1 MHLTPKEQDKL
12 MLHYAGMVAKQR
24 LERGIKLNYPEAIAY
39 ITMNLLELAREGK
52 SVAKLMQEGRKM
64 LQKDQVM
71 VGVAEMIHEIQLE
84 ATFPDG
90 TKLVTV
96 HDPIAAR

>member
-39 ITMNLLELAREGK
+39 ISMNLLELAREGK

-71 VGVAEMIHEIQLE
+71 DGVAEMRN
-84 ATFPDG
+84 PDTG
-90 TKLVTV
+90 RSNLSK
-96 HDPIAAR
+96 

>member
-39 ITMNLLELAREGK
+39 ISMNLLELAREGK

-71 VGVAEMIHEIQLE
+71 DGVAEMIH
-84 ATFPDG
+84 
-90 TKLVTV
+90 
-96 HDPIAAR
+96 

>member
-1 MHLTPKEQDKL
+1 

-39 ITMNLLELAREGK
+39 ISMNLLELAREGK

-71 VGVAEMIHEIQLE
+71 DGVAE
-84 ATFPDG
+84 
-90 TKLVTV
+90 
-96 HDPIAAR
+96 